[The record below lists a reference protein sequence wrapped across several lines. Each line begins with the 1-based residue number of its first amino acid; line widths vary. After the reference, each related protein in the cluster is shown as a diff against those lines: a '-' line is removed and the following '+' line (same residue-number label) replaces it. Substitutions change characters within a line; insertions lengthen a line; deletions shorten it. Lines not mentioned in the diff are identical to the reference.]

1 MLTLLTLN
9 NGVFPVTVQRSYVQ
23 LRDWSTVPV
32 QRGPRVGQVDWSEP
46 LFFLYSLIIFMGYS
60 DREKPTYTDEF
71 GTCNVPV
78 NRKQGNQAN
87 FISNFNLKAAGKDLK
102 T

>member
-1 MLTLLTLN
+1 
-9 NGVFPVTVQRSYVQ
+9 
-23 LRDWSTVPV
+23 
-32 QRGPRVGQVDWSEP
+32 
-46 LFFLYSLIIFMGYS
+46 MGYS

-78 NRKQGNQAN
+78 NRKRGNQAN